1 MAEDV
6 CAATGTA
13 GTCRLPVLHIERTS
27 ITDGFLDGIC
37 EGPGAP
43 GRLMRLA
50 GPLGSGRSTL
60 LEDMAHIAEDEGWRA
75 IKVSGA
81 EVLKDA
87 AGGLAAL
94 SESSPDGCLPGRPVF
109 RYLIVHVTADLSGEG
124 RGLALLVDDVQ
135 EAKSD
140 ELALLA
146 ECVQY
151 EIRGGHDIALVL
163 AGTRES
169 MLACADG
176 AGMGFL
182 SRAKTED
189 LCVIPEDE
197 SAPALEE
204 ALLAAGFAL
213 EDGALPQLL
222 DAAQG
227 HAALLQCIWRCI
239 VSLPPGASITPQCAR
254 RCAAEAR
261 CRLSR
266 NLLAGI
272 DAPALELLSALAR
285 NRKPQALGSVRA
297 ELHRDEAEAASA
309 ADELKARQL
318 LEEAA
323 PGYLALAH
331 PCLGSYLLKHAG
343 RLSLS

>member
-1 MAEDV
+1 
-6 CAATGTA
+6 
-13 GTCRLPVLHIERTS
+13 
-27 ITDGFLDGIC
+27 
-37 EGPGAP
+37 
-43 GRLMRLA
+43 MRLA
-50 GPLGSGRSTL
+50 GPLGSGRTTL
-60 LEDMAHIAEDEGWRA
+60 LEDMAHIAEGEGWQA
-75 IKVSGA
+75 IRISGA

-87 AGGLAAL
+87 ADGLAAL
-94 SESSPDGCLPGRPVF
+94 SEGLNDGCLPGKVGLRH
-109 RYLIVHVTADLSGEG
+109 LIECITANLSNEG
-124 RGLALLVDDVQ
+124 RGLALLVDDAQ

-151 EIRGGHDIALVL
+151 EIREGHDIALVL

-189 LCVIPEDE
+189 LRMIPEDE
-197 SAPALEE
+197 SVTALEE
-204 ALLAAGFAL
+204 ALLAAGLAF
-213 EDGALPQLL
+213 EDGALSQLL

-227 HAALLQCIWRCI
+227 HAALFQCIWHSLA
-239 VSLPPGASITPQCAR
+239 SLPSGTSITSGCAR
-254 RCAAEAR
+254 RCAAEAQLK
-261 CRLSR
+261 LSQK
-266 NLLAGI
+266 LLAGI
-272 DAPALELLSALAR
+272 DTPALELLSALAR
-285 NRKPQALGSVRA
+285 GRKPQALSSVA
-297 ELHRDEAEAASA
+297 ADLHMDEAEAASA

>member
-6 CAATGTA
+6 YAVSGTA
-13 GTCRLPVLHIERTS
+13 GACRLPVLHIERAS
-27 ITDGFLDGIC
+27 ITDDFLDGIC

-50 GPLGSGRSTL
+50 GPLGSGRTTL
-60 LEDMAHIAEDEGWRA
+60 LEDIAHIAEGEGWRA
-75 IKVSGA
+75 IRISGA

-87 AGGLAAL
+87 ADGLAAL
-94 SESSPDGCLPGRPVF
+94 SGRSSDGWLPGKVGLRH
-109 RYLIVHVTADLSGEG
+109 LIECITDNLSNEG
-124 RGLALLVDDVQ
+124 GGLALLVDDVQ
-135 EAKSD
+135 EAKAD

-151 EIRGGHDIALVL
+151 EIREGHDIALVL

-169 MLACADG
+169 MLACANG
-176 AGMGFL
+176 TGMGFL

-189 LCVIPEDE
+189 LRVIPEDE
-197 SAPALEE
+197 SVPALEG
-204 ALLAAGFAL
+204 ALLAAGFVF
-213 EDGALPQLL
+213 EDGALSQLL

-227 HAALLQCIWRCI
+227 HAALFQCIWHSLA
-239 VSLPPGASITPQCAR
+239 SLPSGTSITPECAR

-297 ELHRDEAEAASA
+297 ELHMDEAEAASA

-318 LEEAA
+318 LEETA